1 MKTFDFFFFFQMHLY
16 VEFELFYCV
25 LFPLLSLSLPTG
37 QGSLAPTLIVDSA
50 RGF

>member
-1 MKTFDFFFFFQMHLY
+1 MKTFDFFFIFQMY
-16 VEFELFYCV
+16 VEFELGYCV

-37 QGSLAPTLIVDSA
+37 QGSLAPTLILDSA